1 MLGLATL
8 LCQTQLTISPWNTRN
23 ARSLTKKQKQRA
35 CIHVNCSMHRRCS
48 DGLDHKEAWA
58 GRQRKSVQNLKSSK
72 TDDCNKLKQPANF
85 VSYRKDI
92 SMHAKC
98 STVDQYKTVSG
109 LTETHA
115 KPSPRRKGSP
125 ARVCKARY
133 WNLI

>member
-1 MLGLATL
+1 MLTV
-8 LCQTQLTISPWNTRN
+8 
-23 ARSLTKKQKQRA
+23 A
-35 CIHVNCSMHRRCS
+35 CIAAAQMDLITRRH
-48 DGLDHKEAWA
+48 G
-58 GRQRKSVQNLKSSK
+58 QRKSVQNLKSSK

-115 KPSPRRKGSP
+115 KPSPGRKGSP

-133 WNLI
+133 